1 MRLHDSSRFGLL
13 GRRVLVTG
21 ASAGIGFGIAQMLG
35 EAGAKVALAARNSD
49 SLDEACDKL
58 DSLGIDAVALVAD
71 LLEPEV
77 VDGVVDRAVEAMGGL
92 DIVINNAGMA
102 RWQNVLD
109 LDRKSFD
116 QHMALNVWA
125 PLRISQLAHPH
136 LVVSPFPDR
145 SIVMVGSIDG
155 DRPSPG
161 AAIYGATKGARQSMI
176 VALAKEWRDD
186 HIRVNLVAPGLV
198 ETPLAQSVVDG
209 LDDSPVRINL
219 ADRAGHIT
227 EIGGMVLYL
236 VSALG
241 QFANGTCFTID
252 GGALASGPFDG
263 LTV

>member
-1 MRLHDSSRFGLL
+1 MRLHDSTRFGLL
-13 GRRVLVTG
+13 GRRALVTG

-35 EAGAKVALAARNSD
+35 EAGARVALVARNAAA
-49 SLDEACDKL
+49 LDEACDKL
-58 DSLGIDAVALVAD
+58 GALGIDAVPLAAD
-71 LLEPEV
+71 LLDPEE
-77 VDGVVDRAVEAMGGL
+77 VDRVVDRAVEAMGGL
-92 DIVINNAGMA
+92 DIVVNNAGMA
-102 RWQNVLD
+102 RWQSALD
-109 LDRKSFD
+109 LERKNFD

-136 LVVSPFPDR
+136 MVASPFPDR
-145 SIVMVGSIDG
+145 SIVMIGSIDG

-161 AAIYGATKGARQSMI
+161 AAIYGATKGALQSMI

-209 LDDSPVRINL
+209 LDDNPVRINL

-227 EIGGMVLYL
+227 EVGGMVLYL

-263 LTV
+263 LAI